1 MHVPFFTFRDF
12 PLGLEAQ
19 VEAALVQEWRN
30 KQFILGPTVSR
41 FEQAFGQYLGGPE
54 VIGVG
59 NGYDALVLSL
69 KALGIGPG
77 HEVIVPSNGYIA
89 TINAVQQ
96 VGAKP
101 VFAEPDPQS
110 YNLTAATVAP
120 KLTPQ
125 TRAVLP
131 IHLYGQSCEL
141 DPLLQLCQEH
151 GLHLV
156 EDCAQAHG
164 VRYKDQLVGTF
175 GAANAFSFYPTK
187 NLGALGDG
195 GAVVTQ
201 DTAVATWLRQY
212 HNYGQSKRYQYAQ
225 VGVNSRLDSIQAAVL
240 HVKLLHLETLNAERQ
255 RLGRQYHALL
265 DGVGDL
271 VLPKV
276 ASSATGHV
284 YHLYVVRTRHR
295 DALQQYL
302 ARQNVQTL
310 VHYPVPPHFQPAY
323 QHLGYQ
329 KGDLPVAEALAA
341 TSLSLPLFPDL
352 TQPEQAYVV
361 EQIKRFFS

>member
-12 PLGLEAQ
+12 PAGLEAQ
-19 VEAALVQEWRN
+19 VEAALVQEWRK
-30 KQFILGPTVSR
+30 KQFILGPTVSQ
-41 FEQAFGQYLGGPE
+41 FEQEFGQYLGGAE
-54 VIGVG
+54 VVGVG

-69 KALGIGPG
+69 KALGIGLG

-101 VFAEPDPQS
+101 VFAEPDAQS

-120 KLTPQ
+120 LLTPQ
-125 TRAVLP
+125 TKAVLP

-141 DPLLQLCQEH
+141 DPLLQLCREH
-151 GLHLV
+151 HLHLV

-164 VRYKDQLVGTF
+164 ARYKGQMVGTF
-175 GAANAFSFYPTK
+175 GAVNAFSFYPTK

-201 DTAVATWLRQY
+201 DAAVATWLRRH
-212 HNYGQSKRYQYAQ
+212 HNYGQSRRYQYAQ

-240 HVKLLHLETLNAERQ
+240 RVKLSYLETLNTERQ
-255 RLGRQYHALL
+255 RLARQYHQLL
-265 DGVGDL
+265 YGVGDL
-271 VLPKV
+271 VLPTV
-276 ASSATGHV
+276 TSSATGHV
-284 YHLYVVRTRHR
+284 YHLYVVRTQHR

-302 ARQNVQTL
+302 AQQNVQTL
-310 VHYPVPPHFQPAY
+310 VHYPVPPHYQPAY
-323 QHLGYQ
+323 RPLGYQ

-341 TSLSLPLFPDL
+341 TSLSLPLFPGF
-352 TQPEQAYVV
+352 TEPEQAYVV